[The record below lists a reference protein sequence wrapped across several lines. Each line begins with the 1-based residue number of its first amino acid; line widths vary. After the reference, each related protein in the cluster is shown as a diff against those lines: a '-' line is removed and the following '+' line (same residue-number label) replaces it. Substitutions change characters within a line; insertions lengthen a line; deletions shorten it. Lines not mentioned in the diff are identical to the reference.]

1 MQSQQ
6 ALLLAGKSMI
16 EQAKPAD
23 DPARLA
29 RPGSYY
35 PKRGAA
41 GNWRAGAG
49 QGRARGLWRG
59 SRYWQRECPASPLVL
74 RSQRVGP
81 LTTADRLFFPV
92 YLSVCPASRGPPP
105 GYPAKPGELEPG
117 ARPRRRFCK
126 SFQSTHQSAL
136 LCTRSSSHL
145 GVV

>member
-49 QGRARGLWRG
+49 QGRAGRGDYGGAAAIG
-59 SRYWQRECPASPLVL
+59 SVNAPPRLSSCVASVW
-74 RSQRVGP
+74 
-81 LTTADRLFFPV
+81 
-92 YLSVCPASRGPPP
+92 
-105 GYPAKPGELEPG
+105 
-117 ARPRRRFCK
+117 
-126 SFQSTHQSAL
+126 AL
-136 LCTRSSSHL
+136 
-145 GVV
+145 